1 MLKKM
6 LLATAV
12 VSCLNTVSG
21 MITEDQHKEIN
32 AKVVPLI
39 ETELDFS
46 HTDADYGRKKEDLI
60 REHDFRKQYDLA
72 YFLLENG
79 RRYLIQDKLYD
90 ARCCHWVLVNPKS
103 ITGVGVVDEE
113 TFREFGK
120 SLNDLIVDY
129 ESNLI
134 VNIARELYGIPSELT
149 TQEEETRLLT
159 GLAHIGENFLTP
171 GSRNAR
177 VVHLI
182 TNLLDR
188 PSRLFSFDSRFN
200 RGSLGTYEEYLEREK
215 NIELYA
221 HKLLEDLKKKIE
233 KAQSSVTKL

>member
-1 MLKKM
+1 M

-39 ETELDFS
+39 ETELDFL

-60 REHDFRKQYDLA
+60 RECDFRKQYDLA

-79 RRYLIQDKLYD
+79 RRNLIQDKLFE
-90 ARCCHWVLVNPKS
+90 AKCCHWILVNPKS
-103 ITGVGVVDEE
+103 ITGIDVMDEE
-113 TFREFGK
+113 TFREFGRN
-120 SLNDLIVDY
+120 LNVLIMDY

-134 VNIARELYGIPSELT
+134 VNVARELYGIPHELT
-149 TQEEETRLLT
+149 TQEEEQRLLT

-171 GSRNAR
+171 SDRNAH

-188 PSRLFSFDSRFN
+188 PSKLFSFDSRFN

-215 NIELYA
+215 NIEVYA
-221 HKLLEDLKKKIE
+221 HDLLEELKKKIE
-233 KAQSSVTKL
+233 KAQTSGN